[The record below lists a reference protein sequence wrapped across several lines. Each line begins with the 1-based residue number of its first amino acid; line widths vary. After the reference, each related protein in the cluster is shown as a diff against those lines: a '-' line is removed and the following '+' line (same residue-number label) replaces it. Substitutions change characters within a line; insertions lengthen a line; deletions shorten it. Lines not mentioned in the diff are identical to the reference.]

1 MALLGFLGLLELRE
15 GLLSFTFRLAL
26 GLFFAFAL
34 ALSLPV
40 MQFAMRDQLLYKFT
54 KALVALLALLALL
67 ALVQSLELWFAEH
80 LHALKSA

>member
-1 MALLGFLGLLELRE
+1 MTETSGVGLLGLRE

-40 MQFAMRDQLLYKFT
+40 MRFAMRDRLLHKGPVGPVGPCSMEF
-54 KALVALLALLALL
+54 
-67 ALVQSLELWFAEH
+67 WFAEH
-80 LHALKSA
+80 LHAVKYV

>member
-1 MALLGFLGLLELRE
+1 MTGTSGISGMELE

-40 MQFAMRDQLLYKFT
+40 MKFAMRDQLLYKGT
-54 KALVALLALLALL
+54 SGTVGPVGPVGPCSISGALVC
-67 ALVQSLELWFAEH
+67 
-80 LHALKSA
+80 